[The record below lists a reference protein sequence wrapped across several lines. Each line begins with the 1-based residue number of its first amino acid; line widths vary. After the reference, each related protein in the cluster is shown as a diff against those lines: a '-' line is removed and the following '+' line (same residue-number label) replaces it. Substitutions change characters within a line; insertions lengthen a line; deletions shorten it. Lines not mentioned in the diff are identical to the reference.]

1 MHRFKIK
8 TTFERCSQV
17 RSQRGIT
24 GREAAATILRRNQMG
39 HIAIEA
45 VPGSLSDH
53 YDPRARAVRLSETVY
68 GNNSLAAIGVAAHES
83 GHAIQHHQRYGLL
96 ELRHS
101 IVPVSNFASS
111 ASFPILLL
119 GFIMRS
125 PSLILAGIILFSLVV
140 LFHVVTLPVEINA
153 SQRAVAE
160 LSAAG
165 LVSNDEIPMVKQVLE
180 GAAALTYLAA
190 TISAVAN
197 LLYYLLIFMGAM
209 TIKGNLHHV
218 KGLNRVRQL
227 QEKKRVS
234 PLWKLCMRSWK
245 KAAMQ
250 TWPWN
255 MPLRASTLNW
265 ADRHL
270 VTEIVNG
277 TVRMVRHLDWA

>member
-1 MHRFKIK
+1 MTYLLFILPALALSLYAQFKIK
-8 TTFERCSQV
+8 TTFERYSQV

-24 GREAAATILRRNQMG
+24 GREAAAIILRRNQMG

-165 LVSNDEIPMVKQVLE
+165 LVSNDEIPMVKQVL

-197 LLYYLLIFMGAM
+197 LLYYLLIFMG
-209 TIKGNLHHV
+209 GN
-218 KGLNRVRQL
+218 
-227 QEKKRVS
+227 
-234 PLWKLCMRSWK
+234 
-245 KAAMQ
+245 
-250 TWPWN
+250 
-255 MPLRASTLNW
+255 
-265 ADRHL
+265 D
-270 VTEIVNG
+270 
-277 TVRMVRHLDWA
+277 D